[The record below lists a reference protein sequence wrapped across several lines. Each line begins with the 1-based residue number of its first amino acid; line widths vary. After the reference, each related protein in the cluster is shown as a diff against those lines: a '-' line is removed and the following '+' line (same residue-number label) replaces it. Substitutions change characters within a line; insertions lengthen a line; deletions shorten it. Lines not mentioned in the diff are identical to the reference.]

1 MKRLAHKTHLLLS
14 ITLLF
19 LLTVQVTVFADGGE
33 NGFTQNVHGY
43 QVSLIFEKPVVVG
56 GNPIHVQIHSAEGM
70 PVSLAEVHVSLVEIE
85 ANHTDAET
93 KTSQHGE
100 MPVMSGIS
108 EQPHSAPSG
117 AHDEMEMV
125 RLEDGHESGK
135 YAGEITID
143 QAGDYT
149 VRVHLAINGELMEV
163 DFPLSV
169 ASSQRGAGIL
179 AGFFAVNTAIIA
191 AALVIKYRPVPEK
204 INYEVQS

>member
-1 MKRLAHKTHLLLS
+1 MKRLAHKTPLLIT

-19 LLTVQVTVFADGGE
+19 LLIVQVTVFADGGE
-33 NGFTQNVHGY
+33 NGFTQNVHEY

-56 GNPIHVQIHSAEGM
+56 ENPIHVHIHSAEGM
-70 PVSLAEVHVSLVEIE
+70 PVSHAEVHVSLVEIE

-93 KTSQHGE
+93 KISQHGE
-100 MPVMSGIS
+100 MPGMSGMS
-108 EQPHSAPSG
+108 EQPHSAPSS
-117 AHDEMEMV
+117 AHNEMEMV
-125 RLEDGHESGK
+125 RLEDRHESGE

-143 QAGDYT
+143 QAGECA
-149 VRVHLAINGELMEV
+149 VRVHLTIQGELIEV

-169 ASSQRGAGIL
+169 PSSQSGVGIL

-191 AALVIKYRPVPEK
+191 AALIIKHRPVPEK